1 MNIDEFVR
9 ETEKSDGPVASEKI
23 ADFEASIGETLPA
36 DYREFLSAC
45 NGGALGGRLCCP
57 YGSDEANVCI
67 HHVGGLRDSASMS
80 LAARRRVYSGR
91 IPSDLLWI
99 MDDPGGN
106 AICLGIRGPHRGK
119 VYFWDHEEEPD
130 PDEWDG
136 QVETV
141 ETAGNLELIAESF
154 AEWSSAVP
162 NPGHSWD
169 AAVQMSGAT
178 SLMG

>member
-9 ETEKSDGPVASEKI
+9 ETEKSDGPLTSEKI
-23 ADFEASIGETLPA
+23 AEFEASIGETLPN

-45 NGGALGGRLCCP
+45 NGGFLDGRLCCA
-57 YGSDEANVCI
+57 YGSDEESVCI
-67 HHVGGLRDSASMS
+67 HRVGGIRDDVARFS
-80 LAARRRVYSGR
+80 LAARRITYSGR

-99 MDDPGGN
+99 MDDPFGN

-136 QVETV
+136 QV